1 MAASETTIEVA
12 PDGTLVPSLQQAA
25 NKIVRRHMVFAGIG
39 GVLPVPLLEVA
50 AISSLQLRMVS
61 QLCDIYG
68 LQFSRNAVKA
78 AIGTLLA
85 TALPTNAV
93 SVTTMTVVRAVP
105 GIGQILGLATVPLL
119 AGAST
124 WALGRVFTWHFA
136 RGGTI
141 DTFDSA
147 HVRERFRAEFEEGK
161 RMASEVISGGK
172 SKATARPTAAK
183 AP

>member
-1 MAASETTIEVA
+1 
-12 PDGTLVPSLQQAA
+12 
-25 NKIVRRHMVFAGIG
+25 
-39 GVLPVPLLEVA
+39 
-50 AISSLQLRMVS
+50 MVS
-61 QLCDIYG
+61 QLCADIYG

-105 GIGQILGLATVPLL
+105 HGYILGSATVPLL